1 MAKVTA
7 VIDIGSNSARMAV
20 FKKTSRFGFY
30 LLREE
35 KSKVRISEGAYENG
49 GNLQDFAMKRAF
61 NALNEFLLIAKS
73 LKAKKILCVAT
84 SAVRDAPNRDEF
96 ISKVKKQLGIKIKVI
111 DGDKEAFYGGVAAA
125 NLLYE
130 KNGVTI
136 DIGGGSTEFAF
147 IANKNIEHTI
157 SLKLGTVRLKELFF
171 DKKDIKGARKYIRK
185 ELERLG
191 KIFNSKKVFGIG
203 GTIRALSQAIMK
215 RIDYPLDILHGFTYE
230 VKEQKQFLESILTMS
245 DEELLKV
252 GIKPDRLDVIR
263 PGTLIFLELLEYLKA
278 KEVITSGVGVREGV
292 FLSDLL
298 RNDNY
303 KFPDNFNPSV
313 RTIMDVYNINKK
325 IASYETKIALELF
338 DLLKEEFKLND
349 KYKKHLTYAI
359 KLSRAGELVDFYEA
373 HKHTDYILLNSLH
386 YGFRHCD
393 RLLISKII
401 RFHKRKKIKKKEIEK
416 FKCLLPKKEIVEKLC
431 NIFWVAKVVNI
442 NLSRPEVKIKKED
455 STIVIEGENLYL
467 AQERIKTREL
477 FFDIRIINNSDNKIY
492 N

>member
-49 GNLQDFAMKRAF
+49 GNLQDFAIERAIK
-61 NALNEFLLIAKS
+61 ALREFLLIAKS
-73 LKAKKILCVAT
+73 LKARKILCVAT
-84 SAVRDAPNRDEF
+84 SAVRDAPNRVEF
-96 ISKVKKQLGIKIKVI
+96 IKRVKDELGLKIKVI
-111 DGDKEAFYGGVAAA
+111 DGDKEAFFGGVAAA

-136 DIGGGSTEFAF
+136 DIGGGSTELAL
-147 IANKNIEHTI
+147 IRNKRIESTI

-171 DKKDIKGARKYIRK
+171 DKGDIKGAKAYIK
-185 ELERLG
+185 EEIKRLG
-191 KIFNSKKVFGIG
+191 DIFNSKKVFGIG

-215 RIDYPLDILHGFTYE
+215 KIEYPLDILHGFTYE
-230 VKEQKQFLESILTMS
+230 LKKQKEFIQSIIKMN
-245 DEELLKV
+245 DEELLKA
-252 GIKPDRLDVIR
+252 GIKPERLDVIR
-263 PGTLIFLELLEYLKA
+263 PGTLIFLELLEYLEA

-292 FLSDLL
+292 FLTDLL

-303 KFPDNFNPSV
+303 RFPDNFNPSV
-313 RTIMDVYNINKK
+313 RTIMDVYQIDRK
-325 IASYETKIALELF
+325 IAAYETKIVLEVF
-338 DLLKEEFKLND
+338 DLLKDDFKLDD
-349 KYKKHLTYAI
+349 KYKMHLTYAI

-401 RFHKRKKIKKKEIEK
+401 RYYKRKKIKKKEIEK
-416 FKCLLPKKEIVEKLC
+416 FKCLLPKKDIIEKLC
-431 NIFWVAKVVNI
+431 NIFWVAKLVNI
-442 NLSRPEVKIKKED
+442 NLSMPKVEIKKD
-455 STIVIEGENLYL
+455 KNKIIIKGDNLYL
-467 AQERIKTREL
+467 AKERSKTREL
-477 FFDIRIINNSDNKIY
+477 FFDLEVKNEE
-492 N
+492 

>member
-49 GNLQDFAMKRAF
+49 GNLQDFAIKRAL
-61 NALNEFLLIAKS
+61 NALREFLLIAKS
-73 LKAKKILCVAT
+73 LKARKILCVAT
-84 SAVRDAPNRDEF
+84 SAVRDAPNKAQFIKRVRDE
-96 ISKVKKQLGIKIKVI
+96 LGLKIKVV
-111 DGDKEAFYGGVAAA
+111 DGDKEAFFGGVAAA

-136 DIGGGSTEFAF
+136 DIGGGSTELAL
-147 IANKNIEHTI
+147 IKNKKIEATI

-171 DKKDIKGARKYIRK
+171 DKGDIKGAKEYIKK
-185 ELERLG
+185 EIEKLQDI
-191 KIFNSKKVFGIG
+191 KTAKKVFGIG
-203 GTIRALSQAIMK
+203 GTVRALSQAIMK
-215 RIDYPLDILHGFTYE
+215 REEYPLDILHGFTYE
-230 VKEQKQFLESILTMS
+230 VEDQKEFLEKIIKMS
-245 DEELLKV
+245 DDELLKA
-252 GIKPDRLDVIR
+252 GIKPERLDVIR
-263 PGTLIFLELLEYLKA
+263 PGTLIFLELLEYLNA

-292 FLSDLL
+292 FLTDLL

-303 KFPDNFNPSV
+303 RFPDNFNPSV
-313 RTIMDVYNINKK
+313 RTIIDVYQIDRK
-325 IASYETKIALELF
+325 IASYETKIALEVF
-338 DLLKEEFKLND
+338 DLLKDDFKLD
-349 KYKKHLTYAI
+349 EKYKMHLTYAI

-386 YGFRHCD
+386 YGFRHYD

-401 RFHKRKKIKKKEIEK
+401 RYHKRKKIKKKEIEK
-416 FKCLLPKKEIVEKLC
+416 FKCLLPKKDIVEKLC
-431 NIFWVAKVVNI
+431 NIFWVAKLI
-442 NLSRPEVKIKKED
+442 NLNLSMPKVEISKIDKK
-455 STIVIEGENLYL
+455 IVIKGENLYL
-467 AQERIKTREL
+467 SKERSKTREL
-477 FFDIRIINNSDNKIY
+477 FFDLEIIDNT

>member
-35 KSKVRISEGAYENG
+35 KSKVRISEGAYEHNG
-49 GNLQDFAMKRAF
+49 ELQDFAIKRAL
-61 NALNEFLLIAKS
+61 NALREFLLIAKS
-73 LKAKKILCVAT
+73 LKTRKILCVAT
-84 SAVRDAPNRDEF
+84 SAVRDAPNKAEF
-96 ISKVKKQLGIKIKVI
+96 INLVKKELGINIKVI
-111 DGDKEAFYGGVAAA
+111 DGDKEAFFGGVAAA

-136 DIGGGSTEFAF
+136 DIGGGSTEFAL
-147 IANKNIEHTI
+147 ISNKRIEHTI

-171 DKKDIKGARKYIRK
+171 DKGDIEGARKYIKK
-185 ELERLG
+185 ELKKLG
-191 KIFNSKKVFGIG
+191 DVFSHKNIFGIG
-203 GTIRALSQAIMK
+203 GSIRALSKVIMQK
-215 RIDYPLDILHGFTYE
+215 IEYPLDILHGFTYE
-230 VKEQKQFLESILTMS
+230 FADHKDFLEKILKMS
-245 DEELLKV
+245 DEELLKIGV
-252 GIKPDRLDVIR
+252 KPERLDVIR
-263 PGTLIFLELLEYLKA
+263 PGTLIFIEAIKYLKG
-278 KEVITSGVGVREGV
+278 KKIITSGVGVREGV

-298 RNDNY
+298 RNHNHR
-303 KFPDNFNPSV
+303 FPENFNPSV
-313 RTIMDVYNINKK
+313 RTIMDVYQIDRK
-325 IASYETKIALELF
+325 IASYETKIALEVF
-338 DLLKEEFKLND
+338 DLLKEDFKLEY
-349 KYKKHLTYAI
+349 KYKMHLTYAI

-431 NIFWVAKVVNI
+431 NIFWVAKLVNLNLSMPDVNI
-442 NLSRPEVKIKKED
+442 RYENKKI
-455 STIVIEGENLYL
+455 TIEGKNLYL
-467 AQERIKTREL
+467 AKERAKTREL
-477 FFDIRIINNSDNKIY
+477 FFDLEIITT
-492 N
+492 